1 MKKTKEKFKFR
12 EVFNPSVVNKLAI
25 NIQKTWLSFKKDKFS
40 SEINL
45 KINELNFGARSSL
58 IADTLKKYLPN
69 DFSTAA
75 QILIDS
81 LGPEQETD
89 ELAGN
94 FIIMPQSLFISRYGL
109 EYYDISIKAL
119 YEMTKRFTAEG
130 DIRFF
135 LEKHPE
141 KTLKFLHKLTQDKSP
156 FARRLASEG
165 IRPRLPLAP
174 RIPQLQK
181 DPSLIIEILEK
192 LKEDPNLMVRRSVAN
207 NLNDISKDNPD
218 IVITTLKRWKQIN
231 NKRTQW
237 IISHALRTL
246 LKDGPPDSLKLMG
259 YEPNINI
266 IVSDIKLNS
275 KEIKMGDDLLFKF
288 KVTSNENKSC
298 KLMIDYVIHFMK
310 KNGKQAPK
318 VFKITKKTLGTREM
332 TTIEKKQSFKKIN
345 TRTYYSGKH
354 SLEIQIN
361 GKKYAKTDFILKA

>member
-1 MKKTKEKFKFR
+1 MKEKFQFR
-12 EVFNPSVVNKLAI
+12 EVFNASVVNELGI
-25 NIQKTWLSFKKDKFS
+25 NIQKTWPHFPKDKFYN
-40 SEINL
+40 EINS

-69 DFSTAA
+69 EFPTAA

-81 LGPEQETD
+81 LGPEPKTD
-89 ELAGN
+89 ELTGFDG
-94 FIIMPQSLFISRYGL
+94 FIIMPQCLFISRYGL
-109 EYYDISIKAL
+109 EHYDISIKAL

-135 LEKHPE
+135 LEKYHE
-141 KTLKFLHKLTQDKSP
+141 KTLKFIHELTHDKSP

-165 IRPRLPLAP
+165 TRPRLPLAP

-218 IVITTLKRWKQIN
+218 IVITTLKRWKKIN
-231 NKRTQW
+231 NKGTQW

-246 LKDGPPDSLKLMG
+246 LKDGHPDALKLMG

-266 IVSDIKLNS
+266 IVSEIKFNS
-275 KEIKMGDDLLFKF
+275 KEIKIGDDLIFEF
-288 KVTSNENKSC
+288 TVTSNENKSC

-318 VFKITKKTLGTREM
+318 VFKAAKKTLGPRE
-332 TTIEKKQSFKKIN
+332 TITIEKKQSFKKIN
-345 TRTYYSGKH
+345 TRPYYSGKH

-361 GKKYAKTDFILKA
+361 GKKYVKTDFTLKA